1 MAGKSKKAY
10 YQYVDDVLSG
20 KQVAG
25 NLIKLACQRFN
36 GFLERD
42 DMFFD
47 EEEVDKC
54 IGFYGALKHFK
65 GKSANQPFTL
75 RPFQEFMIASILGFK
90 WKSNSNRVCREVYI
104 QTAKKMGKDC
114 WLAGLALYLLMCDG
128 EASPEVDLLANSRE
142 QTSILFEYINTFA
155 SQVDPN
161 QKYMKRYRNHID
173 TPINKGRIKCYSS
186 DASKLDGINPSVWCI
201 DEFHEASSR
210 AGYDNL
216 KSATAMRTSPLGV
229 VITTSGFNLFSPCYE
244 LYKLC
249 VEVLNGVKKD
259 DTQQAFI
266 FQLDDG
272 DDWTDPKN
280 FEKCQPNLNY
290 TVTEEFMLGEIQ
302 KAKND
307 PTAEV
312 GVKTKTFNI
321 WVQSK
326 MVWIPQ
332 EKAVKCMRDVDIKD
346 YSGYTA
352 YIGVD
357 LSAVNDLTAMSLLVP
372 LGDDR
377 YFLKSYAFLPEETI
391 REHPNRELYRK
402 FVNDGDLIITPGN
415 TTDYDYITTQ
425 IHKLS
430 QMFNISGIF
439 YDQYNA
445 SMWAIQCTELGY
457 NMQPVSQ
464 GLLSF
469 NEPTRKMEEW
479 ILNDRLIIHKSALF
493 LWCLG
498 NCALKEDWNNN
509 RKCVK
514 SNANSKIDCVISS
527 QMAIKGYIGNPVENS
542 FDFTP
547 VWN

>member
-1 MAGKSKKAY
+1 MPKQKGY
-10 YQYVDDVLSG
+10 YKYVEDVLDG
-20 KQVAG
+20 KTVAG
-25 NLIKLACQRFN
+25 NLIKLACKRFN
-36 GFLERD
+36 SFLERD

-47 EEEVDKC
+47 EDEVDKC
-54 IGFYGALKHFK
+54 ISFYGALKHFK
-65 GKSANQPFTL
+65 GKSANQPFVL

-90 WKSNSNRVCREVYI
+90 WKSNNNRVCREVYI

-142 QTSILFEYINTFA
+142 QTSILFEYIDTFA
-155 SQVDPN
+155 SQVDPKE
-161 QKYMKRYRNHID
+161 KYMKRYRNHID

-201 DEFHEASSR
+201 DEYHEASSR

-229 VITTSGFNLFSPCYE
+229 VITTSGFDLFSPCYE

-249 VEVLNGVKKD
+249 VEILNDVKKD

-321 WVQSK
+321 WCQSK

-332 EKAVKCMRDVDIKD
+332 EKVVKCMQDINLED
-346 YSGYTA
+346 YAGYTA
-352 YIGVD
+352 YIGTD
-357 LSAVNDLTAMSLLVP
+357 LSSVNDMTAMSVFIP
-372 LGDDR
+372 LGEEK
-377 YFLKSYAFLPEETI
+377 FVIKNYAFLPSETI
-391 REHPNRELYRK
+391 AEHPNKELYQK
-402 FVNDGDLIITPGN
+402 FAKDGDLIITQGN
-415 TTDYDYITTQ
+415 IVDFDYVTKK
-425 IHKLS
+425 IHELS
-430 QMFNISGIF
+430 QILRIEGIYYDPYNSGTWSIT
-439 YDQYNA
+439 
-445 SMWAIQCTELGY
+445 CTDLGY

-464 GLLSF
+464 GLLNF
-469 NEPTRKMEEW
+469 NNATRQFEKYVLGEQV
-479 ILNDRLIIHKSALF
+479 IIDKSSMF
-493 LWCLG
+493 LWCVG
-498 NCALKEDWNNN
+498 NCALKEDWNSN
-509 RKCVK
+509 RKPIK
-514 SNANSKIDCVISS
+514 TSANAKIDCVIATL
-527 QMAIKGYIGNPVENS
+527 MAVKGYIGNPIAN
-542 FDFTP
+542 DFEFTSI
-547 VWN
+547 W